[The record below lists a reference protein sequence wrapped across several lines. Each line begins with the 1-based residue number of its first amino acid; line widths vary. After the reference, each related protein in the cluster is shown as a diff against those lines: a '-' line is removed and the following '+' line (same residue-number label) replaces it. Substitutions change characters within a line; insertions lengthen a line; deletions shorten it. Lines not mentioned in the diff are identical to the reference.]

1 MNIDIWSDVACPFCY
16 IGKAHFEKALKELP
30 DSLQVNVTWKSFE
43 LDPNAPKE
51 PTADIYDTL
60 ATKYGKDRNWAIQMN
75 KNMTQKAE
83 QAGLKFNMDDVKPV
97 NTFNAHRVIHL
108 AKNKGLQHEM
118 KERLLKAYFT
128 EGVNVADPDELAR
141 LGYDVGL
148 NRDKILTAL
157 NEKQYTEEVVQDIEQ
172 AHKIGVQGV
181 PFFLINNKYGLS
193 GAQPVDVFV
202 NALTKIEQES

>member
-83 QAGLKFNMDDVKPV
+83 QAGIKFNMDDVKPV

-128 EGVNVADPDELAR
+128 EGVNVADPDELVR

-148 NRDKILTAL
+148 NRDEILTAL

-202 NALTKIEQES
+202 NAITKIEQES

>member
-148 NRDKILTAL
+148 NRDEILTAL